1 MNAFIEQEGQIV
13 LGWRTVPVNV
23 GKIGTVAQST
33 CPYVRQVFI
42 GAANDLKDSLAFERK
57 LYVIRKQAENWGVQE
72 QLDFY
77 FASLS
82 SQTIVYK
89 GLLTPEQVDAFI
101 WICRMKPSYLHF
113 HSCIQGSAQI
123 PFLLGNVPIRT
134 AI

>member
-1 MNAFIEQEGQIV
+1 
-13 LGWRTVPVNV
+13 
-23 GKIGTVAQST
+23 
-33 CPYVRQVFI
+33 VFI

-89 GLLTPEQVDAFI
+89 GLLTPEQVDDFYLDLQDETFVSAF
-101 WICRMKPSYLHF
+101 SLV
-113 HSCIQGSAQI
+113 HSRFS
-123 PFLLGNVPIRT
+123 
-134 AI
+134 

>member
-1 MNAFIEQEGQIV
+1 M
-13 LGWRTVPVNV
+13 
-23 GKIGTVAQST
+23 AQGT

-89 GLLTPEQVDAFI
+89 GLLTPEQVDAF
-101 WICRMKPSYLHF
+101 YLDLQDETF
-113 HSCIQGSAQI
+113 VSAFSLVHSGSAQT
-123 PFLLGNVPIRT
+123 PFQPGNVLIRT